1 MKSILWCSL
10 SQSFMHTLKLF
21 SPSCQPSLPP
31 GRASSQLSWL
41 CSHWFMVAMSLYL
54 LLLLIVSVTNSSAF
68 QHFWNRL
75 KR

>member
-1 MKSILWCSL
+1 MFF
-10 SQSFMHTLKLF
+10 Q
-21 SPSCQPSLPP
+21 SCQHSLPP

-41 CSHWFMVAMSLYL
+41 SSHWFMVMMSLYL

-68 QHFWNRL
+68 QHFWNRV